1 MTVVSRTACEQL
13 EAEAYPGRLAISA
26 QDYPGPEVFHVEDRK
41 IPVTKPFGKITV
53 RIYSPEGPGPFPV
66 HLNFHGGGWVLGGL
80 QSEAAWCRHMC
91 NKANIKIIDV
101 DYRMGP
107 EHKFPTAIYDCW
119 DAVKWTISNAQA
131 LNIDPTSVSFGGLS
145 AGGQMSAVLAHLAR
159 DEKIP
164 IKLHLMIVPA
174 TDMRYCSR
182 KINGLNEINYEQE
195 RCLNEWILT
204 PVLAPNFSDLP
215 PAHIVTAEFDVE
227 RDEGEQ
233 FGGRLQIND
242 QTGQYTIKATDNDV
256 VELSVKYHNEPE
268 DDYVP
273 SYYSLEMEAF
283 PPMLLDSKKLLPRT
297 MTEKQT
303 LTQHGDFLEDDA
315 PVTMFMV
322 TFIRG
327 GLVLGVGLHHL
338 ATDVSGL
345 DGFLQSWAA
354 NNRNLVAGLPLAPF
368 DYSIMDRALLTHSD
382 TLPDVERWTELDQK
396 LKTVK
401 LLDAAPQAPPPEF
414 KMPATS
420 EVLFHFPKSKTDQL
434 KSAASSTD
442 PDTWVSSFDS
452 IMALCW
458 RCVSRARQSSS
469 SGDTTTTLM
478 FAVNGRGRL
487 KPQLARH
494 YVGNVAM
501 LSRSELTFDEVVAPD
516 AFPRLAA
523 LVRAANVEV
532 DDNLYK
538 SVVEWVAGVPDKR
551 RIGLNMNA
559 FLGPDVVSSSWQGLS
574 AHQTWDFGFG
584 TPKAIRWPK
593 PDLDGFVFYFPS
605 RNAGDPDEGVEMVVC
620 LEDSAMQKLL
630 KDQEWLRFETLIGL
644 SG

>member
-1 MTVVSRTACEQL
+1 MTVSKTACEQL

-26 QDYPGPEVFHVEDRK
+26 QDYPAIDPEW
-41 IPVTKPFGKITV
+41 V
-53 RIYSPEGPGPFPV
+53 R
-66 HLNFHGGGWVLGGL
+66 LWNDHGGSMDLKYSMLKIARSLSPGL
-80 QSEAAWCRHMC
+80 LARSPFVSTRL
-91 NKANIKIIDV
+91 KALV
-101 DYRMGP
+101 R
-107 EHKFPTAIYDCW
+107 FPSISTFTE
-119 DAVKWTISNAQA
+119 TISNAQA

-182 KINGLNEINYEQE
+182 KIKGLNEIN
-195 RCLNEWILT
+195 C
-204 PVLAPNFSDLP
+204 P
-215 PAHIVTAEFDVE
+215 
-227 RDEGEQ
+227 Q

-242 QTGQYTIKATDNDV
+242 ETGQHNIKTTDNDV
-256 VELSVKYHNEPE
+256 VELSVQYHDGP
-268 DDYVP
+268 DDNYVP
-273 SYYSLEMEAF
+273 SYAALEKDAF
-283 PPMLLDSKKLLPRT
+283 PPMLLDSKKLLPRI
-297 MTEKQT
+297 MTEKQN
-303 LTQHGDFLEDDA
+303 LTQHGDFHEDDA

-327 GLVLGVGLHHL
+327 GLVIGVGLHHL

-345 DGFLQSWAA
+345 DGFLESWAA
-354 NNRNLVAGLPLAPF
+354 NTKRLVAGLPLAPF
-368 DYSIMDRALLTHSD
+368 DHSIMDRALLTHYGPA
-382 TLPDVERWTELDQK
+382 PDAKRWTELDQR

-401 LLDAAPQAPPPEF
+401 LLDTAPQPPPPEF

-420 EVLFHFPKSKTDQL
+420 EVLFHFPRSKINQL
-434 KSAASSTD
+434 KANASRTD
-442 PDTWVSSFDS
+442 PNTWISSYDA

-458 RCVSRARQSSS
+458 RCVSRARQSSVT
-469 SGDTTTTLM
+469 GDTTTTLM

-487 KPQLARH
+487 KPPLSKH
-494 YVGNVAM
+494 YVGNVAT
-501 LSRSELTFDEVVAPD
+501 LSWSELTFDEVVAPG

-532 DDNLYK
+532 DNDVYR

-551 RIGLNMNA
+551 RVAFNMNA
-559 FLGPDVVSSSWQGLS
+559 FLGPDVVGSSWQGLS

-584 TPKAIRWPK
+584 TSKAIRWPK
-593 PDLDGFVFYFPS
+593 PDLDGFVFYYPS
-605 RNAGDPDEGVEMVVC
+605 RNTGDPDEGVEMVAC

-630 KDQEWLRFETLIGL
+630 EDPEWLNYAVAKGPRSCFDLDVAGA
-644 SG
+644 